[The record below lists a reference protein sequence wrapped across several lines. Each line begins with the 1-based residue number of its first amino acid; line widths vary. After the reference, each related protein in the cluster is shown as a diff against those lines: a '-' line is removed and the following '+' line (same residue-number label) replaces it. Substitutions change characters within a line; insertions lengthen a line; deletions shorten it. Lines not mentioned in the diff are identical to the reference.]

1 MKLKIISYSLWGT
14 DLKYLVGAQRNA
26 DLIDEIYPGW
36 VGRFYIAETTPYS
49 FIADLESRE
58 NCQVIIKPGMGDW
71 KSMYWRFEPAGESNV
86 DVMISRDTDSR
97 INLREKAAVD
107 EWLASDKGFHIMRDH
122 PWHKFPVLGGMWG
135 AKKGVL
141 SDMKD
146 LINNFAQEDKYGT
159 DYEFFGGRPFPLQ
172 RQNYEFVGQVFD
184 ENENTIHEHVDIL
197 KVHLN
202 EVL

>member
-1 MKLKIISYSLWGT
+1 
-14 DLKYLVGAQRNA
+14 
-26 DLIDEIYPGW
+26 
-36 VGRFYIAETTPYS
+36 
-49 FIADLESRE
+49 
-58 NCQVIIKPGMGDW
+58 MGDW

-97 INLREKAAVD
+97 ISLREKAAVD

-141 SDMKD
+141 PDIKD

-159 DYEFFGGRPFPLQ
+159 DYEFFASLMAARIKDDCMVHDEFFGGRPFPVQ

-184 ENENTIHEHVDIL
+184 ENENTINEHMNVL
-197 KVHLN
+197 KAYLN